1 MHLIDLIVKI
11 LESKI
16 TLVILVGIVVII
28 VIVFQCTGGPQAFL
42 YYNKK
47 LNRNRERNKKEEK

>member
-16 TLVILVGIVVII
+16 TLVILLGIVVII

-47 LNRNRERNKKEEK
+47 LNRDRDKEEKK

>member
-16 TLVILVGIVVII
+16 TLIILVGIVVII

-47 LNRNRERNKKEEK
+47 LNRDRDKEEKK